1 MSVILHLGEM
11 TRNSN
16 FLVFACLLSCIHPIA
31 GLASARATQCCN
43 DLVLAVRA
51 TTQSWPVSQLN
62 PEYSYAKSHY
72 WSSANADGTPAC
84 IVFPA
89 NAQDV
94 SAIIR
99 TLLRYPG
106 VPFATKSGG
115 HNPNLGF
122 GSTDGGVLISLS
134 RMSSTTLSTD
144 RKQAYLSPGARWQDA
159 VGTLEPYN
167 LTVVGGRV
175 GDVGVGGLLVGC
187 GLSFL
192 SAQYGL
198 PCDNIK
204 NYEIVLSNSTIVNAN
219 AHENPNLFWAMKG
232 GGNQFGIVTKFTV
245 NTYPIGMIW
254 GGARTYTR
262 SVASQMISA
271 TQDFTEHFSDPAAAI
286 IMSYQSLI
294 ASLDQF
300 FVVFFFYNGPN
311 PPPGVFDK
319 FNSIPSTS
327 DTVRKQRSLP
337 MPNAQFG
344 SIYGFRYVLR
354 GSTIPNLPGHSG
366 TDLITANFNN
376 FVSYTSSRGLAGL
389 LQPAFIFNFI
399 YQPIPV
405 AIAAASARINPLG
418 NLLSLSADNGD
429 HMWMA
434 ISVSWLTKLGD
445 ADGNRLATEIMNNV
459 VTYTK
464 QRYAGVQGSNFIK
477 GVPGDGYRPSVFMN
491 DAMADQKVL
500 QGYGD
505 ETFERLKS
513 VQRAYDPMGF
523 FPSRTGGFKL
533 I

>member
-1 MSVILHLGEM
+1 MDQQ
-11 TRNSN
+11 
-16 FLVFACLLSCIHPIA
+16 LV
-31 GLASARATQCCN
+31 N
-43 DLVLAVRA
+43 
-51 TTQSWPVSQLN
+51 
-62 PEYSYAKSHY
+62 
-72 WSSANADGTPAC
+72 
-84 IVFPA
+84 
-89 NAQDV
+89 
-94 SAIIR
+94 
-99 TLLRYPG
+99 
-106 VPFATKSGG
+106 
-115 HNPNLGF
+115 
-122 GSTDGGVLISLS
+122 
-134 RMSSTTLSTD
+134 
-144 RKQAYLSPGARWQDA
+144 
-159 VGTLEPYN
+159 
-167 LTVVGGRV
+167 
-175 GDVGVGGLLVGC
+175 
-187 GLSFL
+187 
-192 SAQYGL
+192 
-198 PCDNIK
+198 

-245 NTYPIGMIW
+245 NTYPIGM
-254 GGARTYTR
+254 
-262 SVASQMISA
+262 
-271 TQDFTEHFSDPAAAI
+271 
-286 IMSYQSLI
+286 QSLI

-327 DTVRKQRSLP
+327 DTVRKQRYSSLVRRFLSRYQSSTDEFVQLIA
-337 MPNAQFG
+337 NAHLG

-464 QRYAGVQGSNFIK
+464 QRYAGVQGSNIIK